1 MPACSICFLRNTDKL
16 AMCNLSDLV
25 NGWPGGCIVSK
36 DGHAFGT
43 ATYHVMSM
51 YSGSRLKEVLDIDV
65 FSPTY
70 STSEQIGNIEPLSV
84 SPTWTGRPALTK
96 MENTVIFALNRSC
109 DQEAVLEIKYETPN
123 KTVEK
128 QKSPPL
134 LRRKLPI

>member
-1 MPACSICFLRNTDKL
+1 MAAVTEYNVGTIIDSYREQTLEAAIFNAGMLNMFLRNTDKL

-70 STSEQIGNIEPLSV
+70 STSEQIGNIEPLSGV
-84 SPTWTGRPALTK
+84 PYVDAAACLDENG
-96 MENTVIFALNRSC
+96 NTVI
-109 DQEAVLEIKYETPN
+109 
-123 KTVEK
+123 
-128 QKSPPL
+128 
-134 LRRKLPI
+134 LR